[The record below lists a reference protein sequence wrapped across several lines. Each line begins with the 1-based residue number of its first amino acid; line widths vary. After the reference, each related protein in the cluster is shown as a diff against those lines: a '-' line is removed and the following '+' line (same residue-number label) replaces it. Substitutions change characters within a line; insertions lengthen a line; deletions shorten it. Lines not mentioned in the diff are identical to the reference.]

1 MHQATTIR
9 ISIPHGARQGVT
21 LPEVLTV
28 IAIVGIVSAMAVPR
42 FMRFTATSRL
52 ETAAQIMA
60 KDVEWAKLAATK
72 SGMKHY
78 LRFVPGSDTSG
89 YEIFMENS
97 DPVNNRFS
105 DEDDSLLKRAKLDP
119 SVKYGVA
126 SSIPVA
132 PGSPTLDLPSD
143 GLGLGFPNE
152 SCRDDSL
159 VSGQGNWSRVVAFCG
174 GSTADMEA
182 GVAYLTSKKYPDLVE
197 AIVYDDQSSFRL
209 SRYGWRGSWAER

>member
-1 MHQATTIR
+1 MHQANTIR
-9 ISIPHGARQGVT
+9 KGFPKGAQRGVS

-28 IAIVGIVSAMAVPR
+28 ITIIGIISAMAVPR
-42 FMRFTATSRL
+42 FLRFTATSRL
-52 ETAAQIMA
+52 ETAAQITG
-60 KDVEWAKLAATK
+60 KDVEWTKLAATK

-78 LRFVPGSDTSG
+78 LRFVIGSDTSG

-97 DPVNNRFS
+97 DPINNRFS
-105 DEDDSLLKRAKLDP
+105 DEDDSLLKRVAVDP
-119 SVKYGVA
+119 TVKFGIA
-126 SSIPVA
+126 SSISVA
-132 PGSPTLDLPSD
+132 PGSPTLDLPAD

-159 VSGQGNWSRVVAFCG
+159 VSGQGSWSKVVAFCG

-182 GVAYLTSKKYPDLVE
+182 GVAYLTSKNYPDLVE

-209 SRYGWRGSWAER
+209 SRYSWRGSWTER

>member
-9 ISIPHGARQGVT
+9 TDLLNGGRRGVT

-28 IAIVGIVSAMAVPR
+28 IAIVGIISAMAVPR
-42 FMRFTATSRL
+42 FLRFTATSRL
-52 ETAAQIMA
+52 ETAAQITG
-60 KDVEWAKLAATK
+60 KDVEWTKLAATK

-78 LRFVPGSDTSG
+78 LRFVSGPDSSG

-97 DPVNNRFS
+97 DPTNNRFG
-105 DEDDSLLKRAKLDP
+105 DDDSLLKRVALDP
-119 SVKYGVA
+119 TVKFGVA

-132 PGSPTLDLPSD
+132 PGSPTSDLPAD

-159 VSGQGNWSRVVAFCG
+159 VSGQGDWSRIVAFCG

-182 GVAYLTSKKYPDLVE
+182 GVAYLTSKNYPDLVE

-209 SRYGWRGSWAER
+209 SRYSWRGSWTER

>member
-9 ISIPHGARQGVT
+9 TDLFHGVRRGVT

-28 IAIVGIVSAMAVPR
+28 IAIVGILSAMAVPR
-42 FMRFTATSRL
+42 FLRFTATSRL
-52 ETAAQIMA
+52 ETAAQIMG
-60 KDVEWAKLAATK
+60 KDVEWTKLAATK

-78 LRFVPGSDTSG
+78 LRFIPGSDSSG

-97 DPVNNRFS
+97 DPTNYRFGE
-105 DEDDSLLKRAKLDP
+105 DDDSLLKRVVLDP
-119 SVKYGVA
+119 TVKFGIA

-132 PGSPTLDLPSD
+132 PGSPSLDLPAD

-159 VSGQGNWSRVVAFCG
+159 VSGQGSWSRIVAFCG

-182 GVAYLTSKKYPDLVE
+182 GVAYLTSKNYPDLVE

-209 SRYGWRGSWAER
+209 SRYSWRGSWTER